1 MMKFLFPFLSLSFS
15 VVISFTVSSAGY
27 AVEKGIEHRVE
38 DLQYGQALFDYFQKN
53 DLAAIT
59 QLLVAEQRPQS
70 QNQTEESA
78 LLLADLFY
86 SYGLYRESNHLFSQL
101 LGEETS
107 QGIKNRVWFN
117 LAKLNYEQ
125 GEYAAARELLSN
137 ISQTLP
143 AHIESE
149 RQYLLANLYLIDRQY
164 QQAKDSNQKIA
175 NDSIWRRYSDY
186 NLGVYLIE
194 DNQFEQA
201 KPLLN
206 ELGRNETNSTEMKAL
221 RDKANLALGFSQ
233 LKRSKPESAI
243 DYLSRIRVHGPLS
256 NNALLGAGWAWSRLD
271 NKDKALLPW
280 LTLTQKNKI
289 DPATQE
295 ALLAIPTLFEKNK
308 STRLAVHY
316 YELAAAKFDQQLST
330 LDQVTLS
337 IKQNELI
344 SALQK
349 RNLIKPANGFTTQP
363 PDSVTTPYLHILMA
377 SKKFQKA
384 LKRFQELRNIQ
395 TTLAHWQKNLP
406 TLALMLDERRKNFEQ
421 KLPLLE
427 QSADFGKLQQ
437 LSQQRAKYTSKLN
450 EVSRA
455 QNYLQLATAEE
466 KQQLDRLSNIASS
479 LKNIDGKKNIDSQ
492 SDMYRIMSGI
502 LHWQISTDYNPRYW
516 KAKKQLLALDKALD
530 EANQRAHKLH
540 KITQTTRL
548 RFVEFDT
555 RINGQQQKI
564 ENLKQ
569 RVADLIVKQ
578 EAHINQL
585 AIEAIEQ
592 QQHHIIQLRLNARYS
607 LARLYDSLVIE
618 Q

>member
-1 MMKFLFPFLSLSFS
+1 MMKFLLPFLSLSFS

-125 GEYAAARELLSN
+125 GEYAAARELLSK

-256 NNALLGAGWAWSRLD
+256 NNALLGAGWAWNRLD

-280 LTLTQKNKI
+280 LTLTQKNTI